1 MNTGLMERKSLVET
15 VLYILNKTG
24 GVDIYH
30 VLKILYFAEQ
40 KHLATWGGR
49 MTGCNYVAYKYGPVA
64 EDLYNALR
72 ENHKSDPELRNL
84 ISEAVCY
91 GGEDASSVIFAK
103 READTDYISLA
114 ARECLDA
121 SISENSQLTFSQ
133 LKNKSHDAA
142 WEHAYSSGGVIDPVS
157 MAKAGNADEAMLEY
171 IAEQCIVDQILA

>member
-64 EDLYNALR
+64 EELYNALR
-72 ENHKSDPELRNL
+72 KNHKSDPELRNL

-133 LKNKSHDAA
+133 LKSKSHDAA